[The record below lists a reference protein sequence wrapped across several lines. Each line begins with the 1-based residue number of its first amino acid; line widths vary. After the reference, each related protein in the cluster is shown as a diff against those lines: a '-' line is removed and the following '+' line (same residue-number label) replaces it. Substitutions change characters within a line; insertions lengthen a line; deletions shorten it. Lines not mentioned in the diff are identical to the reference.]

1 MFSVAL
7 LNFSTP
13 NRFPLGIAALSSFL
27 SESGYRSC
35 LMDEDLAAS
44 SGINVAS
51 RCEGFDMV
59 GIFFKGGDTATLG
72 ALLKSLGDRG
82 HIIVVGGD
90 YAALY
95 PDKVLEMG
103 ADFVVD
109 VEREETFIRLLQA
122 LEKNEDPLEI
132 PGVMSLNSGDLAFSS
147 PMENQEPPEPH
158 TPPQGGVGVSSDVG
172 VSFGNQ
178 IVLRGVIRLADGTLP
193 SPIRNFPGYDRAP
206 EFLRIYPDMEIE
218 IKMGGQS
225 FIQVAVVGHDL
236 CMGSLIPLP
245 SSMEVPEVADEI
257 VFKKPGY
264 RAVLARKVPIQNRF
278 LDFSS
283 VLLEPEEEGIGI
295 HL

>member
-7 LNFSTP
+7 LNLSTP
-13 NRFPLGIAALSSFL
+13 NHLPLGIASLSSFL

-35 LMDEDLAAS
+35 LMDEDLTTS
-44 SGINVAS
+44 SGINVVLM
-51 RCEGFDMV
+51 CEGFDMV
-59 GIFFKGGDTATLG
+59 GIFFKGGDTAALG

-95 PDKVLEMG
+95 PHKVLEMG
-103 ADFVVD
+103 ADFVIE

-122 LEKNEDPLEI
+122 LEKNEDPLDI
-132 PGVMSLNSGDLAFSS
+132 PGVISLNSEDLAFSS
-147 PMENQEPPEPH
+147 PMENQEPPEPDKFL
-158 TPPQGGVGVSSDVG
+158 QGGAGDYSDIGVSR
-172 VSFGNQ
+172 GNQ
-178 IVLRGVIRLADGTLP
+178 IVLRGVIRLADGKLP
-193 SPIRNFPGYDRAP
+193 SPIRNFSVFEPAP

-225 FIQVAVVGHDL
+225 FTQAAVVGYDL
-236 CMGSLIPLP
+236 CMSSLILLP
-245 SSMEVPEVADEI
+245 SSMEVPEAADEI

-264 RAVLARKVPIQNRF
+264 RVVLARKVPIQNRF
-278 LDFSS
+278 LDFTS
-283 VLLEPEEEGIGI
+283 VILEPEEEGIGI